1 MSGPL
6 PVENG
11 LEGMK
16 LKIRNRGMD
25 KAERNMMVFSIA
37 FLVLILIFS

>member
-1 MSGPL
+1 
-6 PVENG
+6 VENG
-11 LEGMK
+11 LEDME

>member
-1 MSGPL
+1 
-6 PVENG
+6 
-11 LEGMK
+11 MK

-25 KAERNMMVFSIA
+25 KSERNMMVFSIA